1 MIGTF
6 VIAGK
11 VKIVLVIEGDFFEG
25 VPAIAEA
32 VELEVLPACFQHL
45 SSVVVKW
52 SPCINGY
59 HCVSILVDH
68 LFQSFSVALPSKDHI
83 GDFGSS
89 LILCQIFVALSHF
102 LSFVACV
109 F

>member
-45 SSVVVKW
+45 SSVVVEW
-52 SPCINGY
+52 SPCINRY

-68 LFQSFSVALPSKDHI
+68 LFQSCSVTFPSNDHI

-89 LILCQIFVALSHF
+89 LIPCQTFVAVSDPF
-102 LSFVACV
+102 REVTCV
-109 F
+109 W

>member
-11 VKIVLVIEGDFFEG
+11 VKIVLVIEGDFLRECQQLLRRYLKF
-25 VPAIAEA
+25 
-32 VELEVLPACFQHL
+32 LPACFQHL
-45 SSVVVKW
+45 SSVVVEW
-52 SPCINGY
+52 SPCINRY

-68 LFQSFSVALPSKDHI
+68 LFQSVSVTLPSSDHI

-89 LILCQIFVALSHF
+89 LVLCQTFVAVSNPF
-102 LSFVACV
+102 RDVTCV
-109 F
+109 W